1 METRKPKTSLTLL
14 NDGSIRCYTGT
25 LRWFAEDINDFI
37 IPILGDRII
46 AEFNC
51 RKITVYKY
59 DNVDSII
66 DRFNSVW

>member
-14 NDGSIRCYTGT
+14 NDGTVRCYCGT

-46 AEFNC
+46 AEFNDK
-51 RKITVYKY
+51 RITVVKY

-66 DRFNSVW
+66 NKFKSVW